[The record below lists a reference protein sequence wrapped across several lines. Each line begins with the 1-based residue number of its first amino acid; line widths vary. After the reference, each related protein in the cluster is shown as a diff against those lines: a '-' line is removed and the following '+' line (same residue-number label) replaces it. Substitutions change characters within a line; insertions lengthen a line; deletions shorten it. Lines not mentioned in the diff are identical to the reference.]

1 MMILTIKKLSLILA
15 YIAALLATISFFPQ
29 VYFDHVIYIVF
40 GDDLQVFIK
49 YNLPNWPY
57 YLFPLLIIVSTI
69 IKKTNYLLL
78 MVFFLPYVVR
88 NQVQYII
95 HDWHDPTIISM
106 DHSLLFCYIT
116 IIMTILALI
125 SGFLSYFKTDA
136 Q

>member
-1 MMILTIKKLSLILA
+1 MILTTKKLSLILA

-29 VYFDHVIYIVF
+29 IYFDHVIYIVF

-57 YLFPLLIIVSTI
+57 YLFPLLIIVSAI

-88 NQVQYII
+88 NQIEYII
-95 HDWHDPTIISM
+95 HDWYDSTIISM
-106 DHSLLFCYIT
+106 EHSLLFCYIT
-116 IIMTILALI
+116 VIMTILALI
-125 SGFLSYFKTDA
+125 SGFLSAFKADT